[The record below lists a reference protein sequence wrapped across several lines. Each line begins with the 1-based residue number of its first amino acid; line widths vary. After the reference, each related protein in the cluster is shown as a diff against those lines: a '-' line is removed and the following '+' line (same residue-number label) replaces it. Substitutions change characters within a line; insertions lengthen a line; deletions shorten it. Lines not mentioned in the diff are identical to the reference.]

1 MTPIRT
7 GQPSS
12 GFPSPLRKEQPLRMP
27 RTTGEE
33 TKAAIREV
41 ALMEFAT
48 RGYDSVPLE
57 HIAAE
62 VGITR
67 SAILHHFGSKADLL
81 RELVDPFESALDE
94 IMDAYAGVKIPI
106 ALSERHALLARVVD
120 VYCTHRLVLL
130 MLLRD
135 VSSHWPLH
143 INPRMTGRIER
154 LIELLAGESANNT
167 DRVVVDAVLGVVT
180 RPLLDP
186 LTDVDDGHLRRLLVT
201 IALDVAKRL
210 GNAASRSWSDNP
222 PASR

>member
-1 MTPIRT
+1 
-7 GQPSS
+7 
-12 GFPSPLRKEQPLRMP
+12 MP

-41 ALMEFAT
+41 ALAEFAT

-57 HIAAE
+57 QIAAE

-81 RELVDPFESALDE
+81 RELVEPFESALDD
-94 IMDAYAGVKIPI
+94 IMDAYAEVAVPIP
-106 ALSERHALLARVVD
+106 LSERSALLTRVVE
-120 VYCTHRLVLL
+120 VYCTHRWVLL

-143 INPRMTGRIER
+143 INARMTARIER
-154 LIELLAGESANNT
+154 LVELLAGEVANAT

-186 LTDVDDGHLRRLLVT
+186 VTDVDDVHIRRLLVN

-210 GNAASRSWSDNP
+210 GNAASRSWSDHP
-222 PASR
+222 PVTR